1 MLKRALGEYLHYVYI
16 TVKTVVGGNE
26 GVVFKSKILAWTWM
40 PDEYEDTEIM
50 RTTVKNVK
58 LGVKKY

>member
-1 MLKRALGEYLHYVYI
+1 MYI

-40 PDEYEDTEIM
+40 PVNYEDTEIM
-50 RTTVKNVK
+50 RTTVKNGK

>member
-1 MLKRALGEYLHYVYI
+1 MYI

-26 GVVFKSKILAWTWM
+26 GVVFKSKILSWTWM